1 MNSIN
6 KHSNVVFVEKP
17 MEQEMTMTKAARKTT
32 TKVAE
37 ATMTTAMYSIPFTG
51 SRVSQR
57 GREQKGIIR
66 QDNN

>member
-6 KHSNVVFVEKP
+6 KRVTVVIVEKLKD
-17 MEQEMTMTKAARKTT
+17 QETTTTKAARKMTT
-32 TKVAE
+32 MVTEGTK
-37 ATMTTAMYSIPFTG
+37 TTAMYSIPFTG
-51 SRVSQR
+51 SKVSQR

>member
-6 KHSNVVFVEKP
+6 KHVTVVILEKLN
-17 MEQEMTMTKAARKTT
+17 EQETTTTKAARKMA
-32 TKVAE
+32 TKVAK
-37 ATMTTAMYSIPFTG
+37 ATKTTTVYSIPFTG

-66 QDNN
+66 QDNH